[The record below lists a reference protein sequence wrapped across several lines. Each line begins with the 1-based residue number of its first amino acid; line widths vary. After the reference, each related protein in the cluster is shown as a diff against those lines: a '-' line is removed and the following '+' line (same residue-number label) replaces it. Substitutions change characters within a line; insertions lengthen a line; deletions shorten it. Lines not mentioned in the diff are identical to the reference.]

1 MVFAILKQSSLD
13 FRLLRP
19 SGARNDNEKTSLGL
33 KAERG
38 ARNDNENWN
47 RDCFASLAM
56 TIIDYCRAK
65 TTVDNLGLGYWAEVI
80 IRTPVILPLGQAFSQ

>member
-1 MVFAILKQSSLD
+1 MPYWCGGPPPNYDFNDILVLMVFAILKQSSLD

-65 TTVDNLGLGYWAEVI
+65 AIVDNLGG
-80 IRTPVILPLGQAFSQ
+80 